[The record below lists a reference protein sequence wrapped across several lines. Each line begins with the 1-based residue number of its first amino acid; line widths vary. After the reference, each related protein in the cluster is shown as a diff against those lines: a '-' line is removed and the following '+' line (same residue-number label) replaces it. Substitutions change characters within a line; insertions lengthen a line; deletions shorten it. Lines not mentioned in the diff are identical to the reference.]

1 MIVECIV
8 VGALG
13 ANCYIIGCEESGEAA
28 VIDPGG
34 DSDKIKGVLDKKNL
48 KLKYIIDTHG
58 HIDHIA
64 GNDKLRDATGAQV
77 LIHELDAEMLGDS
90 MLNLSELMG
99 FANEFKPA
107 DRTLNDGDI
116 VEVGKVKLEVLHTPG
131 HTRGGISLAADGAVF
146 SGDTLFNVSIG
157 RTDFP
162 GGNYE
167 TIINSIK
174 TKLMP
179 LPDETPVYPGHMG
192 SSTIG
197 YERKHNPFIR

>member
-13 ANCYIIGCEESGEAA
+13 ANCYIVGCEETGEAA
-28 VIDPGG
+28 VLDPGG

-64 GNDKLRDATGAQV
+64 ANDKLKDATGAQL
-77 LIHELDAEMLGDS
+77 LIHELDAEMLGDP

-99 FANEFKPA
+99 FSNEFKPA

-116 VEVGKVKLEVLHTPG
+116 LEVGKVKLEVMHTPG
-131 HTRGGISLAADGAVF
+131 HTRGGISLATDGAVF
-146 SGDTLFNVSIG
+146 TGDTLFNVSIG

-179 LPDETPVYPGHMG
+179 LPDETAVYPGHMG